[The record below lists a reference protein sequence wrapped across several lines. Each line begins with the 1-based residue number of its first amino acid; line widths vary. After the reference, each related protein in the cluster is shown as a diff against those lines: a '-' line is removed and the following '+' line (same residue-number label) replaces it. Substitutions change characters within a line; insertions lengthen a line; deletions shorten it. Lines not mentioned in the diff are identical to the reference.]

1 MRAEEHFKEVQQA
14 YDQIMKEKQQ
24 GGGYGYGGGY
34 SSNSGGY
41 SYAGSHGFGQNE
53 SPKMQAAANYIAS
66 RHYVEALNVL
76 NGIPFGERRAR
87 WYYFSAI
94 ANQGMGNNINAM
106 EHAKRAVEMEPSNME
121 YRQFYSIF
129 SMAAHGIPA
138 WEVTTTDRMRAQG
151 TGA

>member
-1 MRAEEHFKEVQQA
+1 
-14 YDQIMKEKQQ
+14 
-24 GGGYGYGGGY
+24 
-34 SSNSGGY
+34 
-41 SYAGSHGFGQNE
+41 
-53 SPKMQAAANYIAS
+53 MQAAANYIAS

-106 EHAKRAVEMEPSNME
+106 EHAKRGS
-121 YRQFYSIF
+121 FYSIF

>member
-1 MRAEEHFKEVQQA
+1 
-14 YDQIMKEKQQ
+14 MKEKQQ

-34 SSNSGGY
+34 SGNTGGY
-41 SYAGSHGFGQNE
+41 SYGGSHGFGQNE

-66 RHYVEALNVL
+66 RHYAEALNVL

-106 EHAKRAVEMEPSNME
+106 EHAKRAVEMEPPP
-121 YRQFYSIF
+121 RQQRT
-129 SMAAHGIPA
+129 PCLLPL
-138 WEVTTTDRMRAQG
+138 RALLLLWRSRREDWSVQKSAG
-151 TGA
+151 